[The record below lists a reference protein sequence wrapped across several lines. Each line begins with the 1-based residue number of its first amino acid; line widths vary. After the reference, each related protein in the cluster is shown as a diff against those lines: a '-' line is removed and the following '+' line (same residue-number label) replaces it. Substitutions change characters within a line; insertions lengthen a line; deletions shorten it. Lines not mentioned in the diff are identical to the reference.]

1 MTNRTPAVIT
11 RLLAAAALV
20 LVAAAC
26 GSDSSQDASQSS
38 AATVEADDAETVDG
52 TEPADDGETV
62 DDDDAASDDADGAD
76 EAGDDGADAAGS
88 GGDAMLTLAN
98 GETVEFAGVLCALEP
113 QESAGSEI
121 LFTAVS
127 YGDPGLDI
135 TQFGDEGTITDVA
148 SISVYDAEYETLWEA
163 NSMFGSAVELTVDGT
178 TIRGSGSFIE
188 GGDMMNEPVEG
199 EIVANC

>member
-1 MTNRTPAVIT
+1 MTHRVPAVIT
-11 RLLAAAALV
+11 RLLAAAAFV

-26 GSDSSQDASQSS
+26 GSDDSQDVAQSE
-38 AATVEADDAETVDG
+38 ATTVDADDVETVDD
-52 TEPADDGETV
+52 TEPADDSEPA
-62 DDDDAASDDADGAD
+62 DDEAASDDSGDG
-76 EAGDDGADAAGS
+76 EAGDDGAATAGS
-88 GGDAMLTLAN
+88 GGDATLTLAN
-98 GETVEFAGVLCALEP
+98 GETIEFAGVLCALEP

-163 NSMFGSAVELTVDGT
+163 DSMFGSAVELTLDGS
-178 TIRGSGSFIE
+178 TIRGSGSFLE
-188 GGDMMNEPVEG
+188 SGDMMNDPVEG